1 MLSTFRTTY
10 ACKVFVSSSCVVFV
24 VLVGAVLLLQLRDRF
39 ELLSFEPRGRGF
51 FSFFFFFVE
60 SFRSV
65 AYVCGTRCDLSRSL
79 VEAVAFHSLN
89 NTEHEHSHANL

>member
-51 FSFFFFFVE
+51 FSFFFFSSSLFV
-60 SFRSV
+60 
-65 AYVCGTRCDLSRSL
+65 LSL
-79 VEAVAFHSLN
+79 TCVERGATYQGPWWKL
-89 NTEHEHSHANL
+89 